1 MLGVQSY
8 PELYTTVL
16 GWMQYQNAWDMLTQ
30 TGIATLPFI
39 YMLIKNL
46 IEPYTSMGAKSAAE
60 ITMRRIEIDFFGM
73 LLVIFLAAK
82 PIVNLDPTVLQ
93 FAPVCGQ
100 GKVATVGHTKTTYDH
115 AFENIVTPT
124 AVPALFYFVIAG
136 SEGVTSGMT
145 SLLGCQPNLREMM
158 EDVHLT
164 KISDPTIRAQTQA
177 FYQQCFMPARSQYL
191 RAQKSM
197 SQTQFEST
205 FKSYQDKYG
214 VADTEW
220 LGSHTYRSVSGFY
233 DTLHASRAVPGFP
246 YNESRDWDEAQTGNT
261 PEWGKPSC
269 KDWWEDKDNG
279 LEKQL
284 LSQLPNSWLKEFEN
298 YFSDSPDKAD
308 DAIKSII
315 DNTPGS
321 GYQGASSMVKIG
333 GYSSLSEQAGALWT
347 QMTEYPK
354 LYTVEQAMP
363 IVRALLLMTIYAFL
377 PFMLVF
383 TAFRFKTVIIVS
395 FVIFSLIYWAY
406 LWHFV
411 QYVDQVLI
419 KALYSNWFHEQSSQA
434 TLTDFII
441 GAMMVTLPMFWFSA
455 MGTAGVIGGGMV
467 EGAFSSLKDPA
478 GEVGKQAGSMGKD
491 ALEGAVVIAAEGLV

>member
-82 PIVNLDPTVLQ
+82 PIVSLDPTVLQ

-100 GKVATVGHTKTTYDH
+100 VKVATVGHTKTTYDH

-177 FYQQCFMPARSQYL
+177 FYQQCF
-191 RAQKSM
+191 
-197 SQTQFEST
+197 
-205 FKSYQDKYG
+205 
-214 VADTEW
+214 
-220 LGSHTYRSVSGFY
+220 
-233 DTLHASRAVPGFP
+233 
-246 YNESRDWDEAQTGNT
+246 
-261 PEWGKPSC
+261 C
-269 KDWWEDKDNG
+269 
-279 LEKQL
+279 L
-284 LSQLPNSWLKEFEN
+284 L
-298 YFSDSPDKAD
+298 YTSDAAD
-308 DAIKSII
+308 D
-315 DNTPGS
+315 
-321 GYQGASSMVKIG
+321 
-333 GYSSLSEQAGALWT
+333 W
-347 QMTEYPK
+347 
-354 LYTVEQAMP
+354 
-363 IVRALLLMTIYAFL
+363 
-377 PFMLVF
+377 
-383 TAFRFKTVIIVS
+383 
-395 FVIFSLIYWAY
+395 
-406 LWHFV
+406 
-411 QYVDQVLI
+411 
-419 KALYSNWFHEQSSQA
+419 
-434 TLTDFII
+434 
-441 GAMMVTLPMFWFSA
+441 
-455 MGTAGVIGGGMV
+455 
-467 EGAFSSLKDPA
+467 
-478 GEVGKQAGSMGKD
+478 
-491 ALEGAVVIAAEGLV
+491 